1 MTMVE
6 GEVSNNF
13 LVMRLVR
20 ASGKYNDNEAIGDND
35 NDVLGE
41 ECLEWGKGDKWLLRM
56 MIGIGPILLVTIDI
70 DNISGGCGEQ
80 WNCPERGGG
89 AWCHSLPQ
97 ARGWVFALVKLNFVE
112 NKNPFGSLQSVI
124 AGY

>member
-41 ECLEWGKGDKWLLRM
+41 ECLE
-56 MIGIGPILLVTIDI
+56 
-70 DNISGGCGEQ
+70 
-80 WNCPERGGG
+80 
-89 AWCHSLPQ
+89 
-97 ARGWVFALVKLNFVE
+97 
-112 NKNPFGSLQSVI
+112 
-124 AGY
+124 